1 MFTLSLE
8 THVVHVHSDNGGTS
22 IRSARGYS
30 DEYDAADPLH
40 AFLDSLE
47 SHVVRALAS
56 GEEVGIE
63 RDQTPKA
70 YAACE
75 ALFAEPAGESPL
87 ETLIK
92 GLLQ

>member
-8 THVVHVHSDNGGTS
+8 SHRVDVRSDHGS
-22 IRSARGYS
+22 ISVRSLRGYS

-63 RDQTPKA
+63 TVQTPKA

-75 ALFAEPAGESPL
+75 ALFAEPVGESPL